1 MAKDK
6 EQIKNTTQK
15 TKESHKNWSWIH
27 VLVYDD
33 FIC

>member
-1 MAKDK
+1 LRHVNQYIEKWTFK
-6 EQIKNTTQK
+6 FEG
-15 TKESHKNWSWIH
+15 